1 MRFICLFMTGW
12 ILSLG
17 FVNGVRRYDHISMI
31 QNNSTRYPSRHWV
44 KICNSSK
51 LKTINLR
58 NFLKENVD
66 LLYL

>member
-1 MRFICLFMTGW
+1 MRLICLFALGW
-12 ILSLG
+12 ILSLDP
-17 FVNGVRRYDHISMI
+17 VYGVSGYNHAMMI
-31 QNNSTRYPSRHWV
+31 QTNTTRYPTTRWL

-51 LKTINLR
+51 LKASKLR